1 MELAARAEDY
11 VRENP
16 VLEVVNPA
24 SLGIVCFRVNPEDAD
39 LEGAA
44 LEEINRKVLAQI
56 FWDETL
62 QAVERFG
69 RKALRDRRG

>member
-1 MELAARAEDY
+1 MSIQTFGMAAFRGAVANGMELAARAEDY

-44 LEEINRKVLAQI
+44 LEELNR
-56 FWDETL
+56 
-62 QAVERFG
+62 G
-69 RKALRDRRG
+69 G